1 MGQKASHKLLRV
13 PSAVA
18 TAQAVRERER
28 EKFFLS
34 FAYAHSLT
42 LSLSL
47 SRLLCARSNLLL
59 KQAIIMATIASERGI
74 GESRLTERSRQ
85 VSKM

>member
-28 EKFFLS
+28 EREVLS
-34 FAYAHSLT
+34 VFCLCSLAHSI
-42 LSLSL
+42 SLSL
-47 SRLLCARSNLLL
+47 SPSLCSLEFVIKTGDNNGDYC
-59 KQAIIMATIASERGI
+59 E
-74 GESRLTERSRQ
+74 
-85 VSKM
+85 